1 MLGIAWKFVAR
12 FLKFLWKTTRFSLLL
27 WLAVHDVRWISRT
40 YRNGVGAAK
49 GVSSRKSWYLTE
61 YFQVF
66 CTIWMKIRLNLMTCI
81 EFIENFLNSKI
92 CIEKCSIFI
101 SPWLAVY
108 VVHFISRTYRN
119 GVGAKK
125 GVSPRKS
132 WCLIEYWFANR
143 LNICKMIEHLH
154 FALAKRKIWI

>member
-1 MLGIAWKFVAR
+1 MKIRINMIRYSLWIHWKLLEFENFYRKTSDFHWNFTRTVHVA
-12 FLKFLWKTTRFSLLL
+12 
-27 WLAVHDVRWISRT
+27 RWISRT
-40 YRNGVGAAK
+40 YRNGVGATE
-49 GVSSRKSWYLTE
+49 GSYTRKSWCLTE

-66 CTIWMKIRLNLMTCI
+66 CTIWMKIRINLMICI

-92 CIEKCSIFI
+92 SLEKRLIFI
-101 SPWLAVY
+101 SPWLAVH

-132 WCLIEYWFANR
+132 WCLIEHSFANR
-143 LNICKMIEHLH
+143 LNIYILH
-154 FALAKRKIWI
+154 